1 MSGDLHGR
9 VFLGRD
15 PTTHQVKGKIDE
27 NYDNYVSTF
36 ELRKM

>member
-15 PTTHQVKGKIDE
+15 LTTHQVKGKIDE
-27 NYDNYVSTF
+27 NHDNYVSTF

>member
-15 PTTHQVKGKIDE
+15 LTTHQVKGKIDE
-27 NYDNYVSTF
+27 NFVSTF